1 MSDLPL
7 YKMFVGG
14 EYVSSASGKTFKVE
28 NLATGEV
35 IAHVS
40 EGDKED
46 IDNTVK
52 VAAKAFAS
60 WGKTSGEER
69 GDILGRAAEVLAER
83 LDELVRLEVDQ
94 TGRPYREMSAQVAR
108 LPE

>member
-28 NLATGEV
+28 NLTIGQV

-40 EGDKED
+40 EVDTED
-46 IDNTVK
+46 TDNAVR

-69 GDILGRAAEVLAER
+69 GDILCRAAEVLAGR
-83 LDELVRLEVDQ
+83 WDELVRLEVEVRRSWSD
-94 TGRPYREMSAQVAR
+94 PKFSS
-108 LPE
+108 